1 MYIIELIGIVL
12 IIITIFIHT
21 HSYDYYDNR
30 LKVPIYLIL
39 IIIIVGLI
47 PFVNIVMFTVGFAL
61 YIASFSNGDI
71 KIKIENKFIKFLIK
85 DLNDYRRK

>member
-1 MYIIELIGIVL
+1 MYIIELIGI
-12 IIITIFIHT
+12 IIITIFI

-47 PFVNIVMFTVGFAL
+47 PIINIMTFTLGL
-61 YIASFSNGDI
+61 SIY
-71 KIKIENKFIKFLIK
+71 
-85 DLNDYRRK
+85 

>member
-47 PFVNIVMFTVGFAL
+47 PIINIITFTLGL
-61 YIASFSNGDI
+61 PIYIDNLVDGDI